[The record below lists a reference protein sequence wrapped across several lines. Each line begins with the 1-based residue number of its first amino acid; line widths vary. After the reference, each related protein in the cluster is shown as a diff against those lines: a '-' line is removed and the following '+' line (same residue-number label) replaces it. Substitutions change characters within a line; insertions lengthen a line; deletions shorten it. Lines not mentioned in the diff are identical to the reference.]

1 MSENKDEGASHDTG
15 DEVPELPNQ
24 ALSTYARL
32 WQLET
37 WLRRMVY
44 VELRALR
51 GDGWNTGI
59 DADRHLNADKRLRH
73 MPTPENDPLSYISF
87 SQLTH
92 LVRDHWD
99 AFACYLPP
107 QDIWLA
113 KLEEIGQIR
122 NRIAHFRSGHT
133 DDYPRVLQFLRD
145 LDRGFWSFCTSYNDP
160 EPILPAA
167 DDPVTS
173 HFLPYDP
180 FPWTEIRSKKWARIG
195 HASSDMILSVTVEV
209 LRRPWRAKQR
219 VVDGAAGY
227 LYDVQ
232 IIAREGREFDYE
244 RFLEG
249 TSKVHSHLAHICL
262 CTSAGVARLTIPSLL
277 GSEKIIAIVTHALDV
292 ARYVVDRRG
301 SPRPGSLSAK
311 ELAKQW
317 PEFVLGPDNP
327 LTFLSPEMPCTF
339 FAA

>member
-1 MSENKDEGASHDTG
+1 MKSRSFRTRRCPLMRGCGNSKHGCAEWCTWNC
-15 DEVPELPNQ
+15 VPSAATE
-24 ALSTYARL
+24 
-32 WQLET
+32 
-37 WLRRMVY
+37 
-44 VELRALR
+44 
-51 GDGWNTGI
+51 WNTGI

-173 HFLPYDP
+173 HFL
-180 FPWTEIRSKKWARIG
+180 TLRS
-195 HASSDMILSVTVEV
+195 V
-209 LRRPWRAKQR
+209 P
-219 VVDGAAGY
+219 VDGNP
-227 LYDVQ
+227 
-232 IIAREGREFDYE
+232 I
-244 RFLEG
+244 
-249 TSKVHSHLAHICL
+249 
-262 CTSAGVARLTIPSLL
+262 
-277 GSEKIIAIVTHALDV
+277 EKM
-292 ARYVVDRRG
+292 
-301 SPRPGSLSAK
+301 
-311 ELAKQW
+311 
-317 PEFVLGPDNP
+317 GPDR
-327 LTFLSPEMPCTF
+327 TC
-339 FAA
+339 